1 MFNKNILTTLEKFKI
16 LELMQKKWLKISSY
30 LPQEFSHSSSVR
42 KPFGVLPQPTVAKS
56 LHFLSVSSN
65 INPSNIW
72 GQSPH
77 TGFPL
82 QWLSANDKTLLWYY
96 IAYLWI
102 NIVITCAS
110 VTINSSYLMSWRIAT
125 FKIVW
130 APFIAR
136 TWSASNTSVM
146 VFTNYKMDGTE

>member
-1 MFNKNILTTLEKFKI
+1 
-16 LELMQKKWLKISSY
+16 MQKKWLKISSY

-102 NIVITCAS
+102 TTYVKYSYYMRIRDNQFLLFDELENRHIQNCLS
-110 VTINSSYLMSWRIAT
+110 TIYCKDLVCIQYICHG
-125 FKIVW
+125 FHKL
-130 APFIAR
+130 
-136 TWSASNTSVM
+136 
-146 VFTNYKMDGTE
+146 